1 MPKCDFDKVALQL
14 MKNPAMWTD
23 KYTALTSKYICD
35 ALHDLVIWYHFYD
48 LKNLKNTHR
57 GVLLLVKLQA
67 KSLLKLTF
75 LYACFSHFLNC
86 RNGTKSGNASHIS
99 DWPKTLK

>member
-35 ALHDLVIWYHFYD
+35 ALHDLVTWYHF
-48 LKNLKNTHR
+48 
-57 GVLLLVKLQA
+57 
-67 KSLLKLTF
+67 
-75 LYACFSHFLNC
+75 
-86 RNGTKSGNASHIS
+86 
-99 DWPKTLK
+99 